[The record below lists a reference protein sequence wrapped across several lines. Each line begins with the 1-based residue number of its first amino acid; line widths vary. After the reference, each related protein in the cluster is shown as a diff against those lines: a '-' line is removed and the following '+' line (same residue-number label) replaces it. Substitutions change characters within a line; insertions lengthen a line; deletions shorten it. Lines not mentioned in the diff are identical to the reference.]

1 MKQLPLARLCMTLQP
16 GLRWLPQ
23 DGTLHWSRRWWRAS
37 VSFYWRHNMPTSLRQ
52 HIAGKAAYLRHI
64 GCSTTPVVP
73 KCSEGGARCKTSPI
87 IVDQKGLFFRV
98 YRKPHEYARVL
109 VSHSLSYI
117 SHVHW
122 LIPWFIHW
130 QTFTISWARTLAHLS
145 ANKFTFSRIC
155 GP

>member
-1 MKQLPLARLCMTLQP
+1 MTLQHP

-23 DGTLHWSRRWWRAS
+23 DGTLHWSRRWWWAT
-37 VSFYWRHNMPTSLRQ
+37 VSFCWRHNMPTSLRQ

-64 GCSTTPVVP
+64 GSSTTPVVL
-73 KCSEGGARCKTSPI
+73 KCSEGGLGPGVKRCKTSPI
-87 IVDQKGLFFRV
+87 IV
-98 YRKPHEYARVL
+98 YRKGPVSLSTHKPEYVGVL
-109 VSHSLSYI
+109 VSHSLSLYI
-117 SHVHW
+117 SCP
-122 LIPWFIHW
+122 LAQFIHW